1 MQAYGWL
8 LSKLGFHDVRGHF
21 PVQGRS
27 TLVTVSSF
35 NLNITIAALPP
46 CATPDLLLDLET
58 SFCAFVIVLLQSCEL
73 ALHLIADRL
82 SSFPSVWSRT
92 AETDG
97 SGQPLFFQPD
107 GIDVTARNHP
117 NRTEYGR
124 IVIHVSS
131 NGSASHNYDPLHVRV
146 TDEEVFLNIK
156 LSGKHSVLTLHAVR
170 RIQIESH
177 DRAATSVLTPM
188 QPNLQRSKPVQ
199 QDVNGLFAASPKPV
213 DFSCTEID
221 LSFMTN
227 GTASVR

>member
-1 MQAYGWL
+1 
-8 LSKLGFHDVRGHF
+8 
-21 PVQGRS
+21 
-27 TLVTVSSF
+27 
-35 NLNITIAALPP
+35 LNIIIAALPP
-46 CATPDLLLDLET
+46 CAILDLLFEQEK
-58 SFCAFVIVLLQSCEL
+58 SFCAFRTVFLQICEFDFCM
-73 ALHLIADRL
+73 IANQL
-82 SSFPSVWSRT
+82 SSFCSVWSAT
-92 AETDG
+92 SETNG
-97 SGQPLFFQPD
+97 PGQLFFAQPD
-107 GIDVTARNHP
+107 GIDVAARNDTK
-117 NRTEYGR
+117 RTEYGR
-124 IVIHVSS
+124 IVIDFHQVPHAGEPTGSHTR
-131 NGSASHNYDPLHVRV
+131 NGSAVSNYDPLHVRV

-177 DRAATSVLTPM
+177 DKAVTSVLTPM